1 MDDRQFSQLLDHFG
15 LSWRG
20 YRKVRKGVKKRISR
34 HMRQLGCHTME
45 DYLHVLDNNPEIIK
59 DVDRLMTVSISRFFR
74 DRHLWEVMEEKIIP
88 DITTQYQEKVRVW
101 SAGCALGQEAYSLKI
116 LWSMLAKKFEQFPQ
130 LQLWATDIN
139 PDYLIKA
146 RKGIYARS
154 ALKEVPEE
162 IKKAY
167 FHASKD
173 KSNYLIA
180 AQAKEGIIWEIYD
193 PITQPPPVKKFQLI
207 FLRNNLLTYYRQEI
221 KEPAFHKVMEG
232 LTDGGFLIIGNHEK
246 LPFQTHKLLR
256 FEGCSY
262 IFEKV

>member
-1 MDDRQFSQLLDHFG
+1 MQ
-15 LSWRG
+15 
-20 YRKVRKGVKKRISR
+20 
-34 HMRQLGCHTME
+34 QLGCHTME
-45 DYLHVLDNNPEIIK
+45 DYLYALDNNPEIIK

-74 DRHLWEVMEEKIIP
+74 DHHLWKVMEEKIIP
-88 DITTQYQEKVRVW
+88 NIITQYQEKVRVW

-116 LWSMLAKKFEQFPQ
+116 LWSMLAKKFEQLPR

-146 RKGIYARS
+146 RKGVYDRS

-180 AQAKEGIIWEIYD
+180 DQAKEGIIWEIYD
-193 PITQPPPVKKFQLI
+193 PITQPPPVKKFQII

-232 LTDGGFLIIGNHEK
+232 LTDGGFLIIGSHEK